1 MDYEEHTR
9 NAYRNKQKASDYK
22 AQYTVGRKWAR
33 FTMWRQKALIQR
45 LLHRCNLTAAD
56 RILDIPCG
64 TGFIGHLLQGAQA
77 VVASDISIE
86 MMEFARSEY
95 RGDKF
100 HGFVQADITQAPFL
114 QNSFACVL
122 VLALMH
128 RLPKALR
135 HDVLC
140 EVVNLS
146 SKFVIASYS
155 IDSPSQRMKQ
165 MVLRVL
171 RPSHMP
177 APSSV
182 AVPEIVRELTSHGL
196 NVLYISHVA
205 YFLSAKVVLLSKKNG
220 PEVEGIRG

>member
-1 MDYEEHTR
+1 MDYEKHTR
-9 NAYRNKQKASDYK
+9 SAYRNKQKASDYK

-45 LLHRCNLTAAD
+45 LLHRCNLSAAD

-64 TGFIGHLLQGAQA
+64 TGFIGNLLQGARA
-77 VVASDISIE
+77 SVVASDISIE
-86 MMEFARSEY
+86 MMEFAGSEY
-95 RGDKF
+95 QGDKF
-100 HGFVQADITQAPFL
+100 HGLVQADITQAPFL

-128 RLPKALR
+128 RLPEALR
-135 HDVLC
+135 HDVLR

-146 SKFVIASYS
+146 SRFVIVSYS
-155 IDSPSQRMKQ
+155 LDSPSQRIKQ

-171 RPSHMP
+171 RPSHIP

-182 AVPEIVRELTSHGL
+182 VLPEIVRELTSHGL
-196 NVLYISHVA
+196 SVLHISHVA

-220 PEVEGIRG
+220 PDG